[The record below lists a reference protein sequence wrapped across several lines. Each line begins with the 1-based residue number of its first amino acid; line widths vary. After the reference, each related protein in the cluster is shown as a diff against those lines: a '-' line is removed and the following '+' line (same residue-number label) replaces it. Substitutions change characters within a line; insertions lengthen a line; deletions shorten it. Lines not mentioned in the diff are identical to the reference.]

1 MMSLLLKAQSLQ
13 HKRMEALRTY
23 VADIEDI
30 DRKRHE
36 LDLASARA
44 WMKVIRAGWATSD
57 LTSFGLKAP
66 KKPRSTPS
74 VPVGDDH
81 TQPTSPVAGS
91 PDRDDD
97 SNG

>member
-1 MMSLLLKAQSLQ
+1 MSLLLKAQSLQ

-23 VADIEDI
+23 AADIEDI
-30 DRKRHE
+30 DRRRHE
-36 LDLASARA
+36 LDLASTRA
-44 WMKVIRAGWATSD
+44 WMKVIRAGWTTSD

-74 VPVGDDH
+74 ASAGRDH
-81 TQPTSPVAGS
+81 TQPASPVVDPSEREA
-91 PDRDDD
+91 D

>member
-1 MMSLLLKAQSLQ
+1 MSLLLKAQALQ

-30 DRKRHE
+30 DRRRHE

-44 WMKVIRAGWATSD
+44 WMKVIRAGWVTSD
-57 LTSFGLKAP
+57 LVSFGLKTP

-74 VPVGDDH
+74 ASTGHDPAE
-81 TQPTSPVAGS
+81 TMSPVS
-91 PDRDDD
+91 DPPDREDD
-97 SNG
+97 SDG

>member
-1 MMSLLLKAQSLQ
+1 MSLLLKAQSLH

-23 VADIEDI
+23 VADVEDI
-30 DRKRHE
+30 DRRRHE

-57 LTSFGLKAP
+57 LTGFGLKAP

-74 VPVGDDH
+74 AAAGHDH
-81 TQPTSPVAGS
+81 AQPTSPVV
-91 PDRDDD
+91 D
-97 SNG
+97 SSHRETDSDG

>member
-1 MMSLLLKAQSLQ
+1 MSLILKAQALQ
-13 HKRMEALRTY
+13 HKRMEALRKY
-23 VADIEDI
+23 ADEVANI
-30 DRKRHE
+30 DRRRHE

-74 VPVGDDH
+74 AAAGHDH
-81 TQPTSPVAGS
+81 AQPTSPVVDS
-91 PDRDDD
+91 SDRETD
-97 SNG
+97 SDG

>member
-1 MMSLLLKAQSLQ
+1 MSLLLKAQSLQ

-23 VADIEDI
+23 AADIEDI
-30 DRKRHE
+30 DRRRHE
-36 LDLASARA
+36 LDLASTRA

-74 VPVGDDH
+74 ASAGHDH
-81 TQPTSPVAGS
+81 AHPASPVADPS
-91 PDRDDD
+91 EREDD

>member
-1 MMSLLLKAQSLQ
+1 MSLLLKAQSLQ

-23 VADIEDI
+23 VADIEEI
-30 DRKRHE
+30 DRRRHE

-57 LTSFGLKAP
+57 LTSFGLKTP

-74 VPVGDDH
+74 ASASHDH
-81 TQPTSPVAGS
+81 GQPTPPVAGP
-91 PDRDDD
+91 PDREDD
-97 SNG
+97 SDG

>member
-1 MMSLLLKAQSLQ
+1 MSLLLKAQSLQ

-30 DRKRHE
+30 DRRRQE
-36 LDLASARA
+36 LDLASTRA

-57 LTSFGLKAP
+57 LTSFGLKTP

-74 VPVGDDH
+74 ASAGHDH
-81 TQPTSPVAGS
+81 AQPTSPVADR
-91 PDRDDD
+91 PDREDDD
-97 SNG
+97 SDG

>member
-1 MMSLLLKAQSLQ
+1 MSLLLKAQSLQ

-23 VADIEDI
+23 VADIEEI
-30 DRKRHE
+30 DRRRHE

-44 WMKVIRAGWATSD
+44 WMKVIHAGWATSD

-74 VPVGDDH
+74 ASAGPDRAE
-81 TQPTSPVAGS
+81 TMSPVVDPS
-91 PDRDDD
+91 DREDD
-97 SNG
+97 SDG